1 MAARPPA
8 TLACSCLDAAP
19 CSGPSA
25 SGICSGMQTHSRGGR
40 YRVPNTQVTVIPVPM
55 AEHGRAAKAAAE
67 PRAPITVVA
76 AATAAPAA
84 SGAAAAPAAAPA
96 PAPAAALDGRGRAP
110 FDTEPERAARRDER
124 GRKPA
129 LYHRKVGHGPCGIF
143 RCVGNHRPTN
153 YMIVRARRRRTRT
166 PCRQLLAGSVGLS
179 ARLPAARALRAQD
192 RAGRAAILVYSF
204 LLAAVRG
211 RTLQMCGRTLR
222 SCASGPSTAT
232 ARSPTATRTS
242 SRRCSAT
249 TSCPRGALAGRHGL
263 SYTPWCLDRLY
274 RTHRH
279 PKVRCLRPMRGLAHG
294 PVHTE
299 LSARLEVAVPR
310 TAL

>member
-1 MAARPPA
+1 VAARPPA

-204 LLAAVRG
+204 LLAAPCAGAPCRCAAARCAAVPAA
-211 RTLQMCGRTLR
+211 LQPRLQEAQLQPGLHLADVPRLR
-222 SCASGPSTAT
+222 HARAV
-232 ARSPTATRTS
+232 RSPAVTGSVTLL
-242 SRRCSAT
+242 
-249 TSCPRGALAGRHGL
+249 GA
-263 SYTPWCLDRLY
+263 
-274 RTHRH
+274 
-279 PKVRCLRPMRGLAHG
+279 
-294 PVHTE
+294 
-299 LSARLEVAVPR
+299 
-310 TAL
+310 